1 MRVSNPSKSSAAAQ
15 NVIVLDDLEEVM
27 TPPAPKEPMPIK
39 MQLSENKNT
48 EKSDRRNSI
57 QSTVASSITQN
68 RALQRK
74 SQFQKRIPTMLVQA
88 DKAIKEEIKEEPK
101 TATTARNKFNPK
113 TFKRQLSGGVPRSK
127 GVVNDVPLDKIQTTG
142 PEK

>member
-27 TPPAPKEPMPIK
+27 TPPAQKEPMPIK

-57 QSTVASSITQN
+57 
-68 RALQRK
+68 
-74 SQFQKRIPTMLVQA
+74 
-88 DKAIKEEIKEEPK
+88 
-101 TATTARNKFNPK
+101 
-113 TFKRQLSGGVPRSK
+113 
-127 GVVNDVPLDKIQTTG
+127 
-142 PEK
+142 